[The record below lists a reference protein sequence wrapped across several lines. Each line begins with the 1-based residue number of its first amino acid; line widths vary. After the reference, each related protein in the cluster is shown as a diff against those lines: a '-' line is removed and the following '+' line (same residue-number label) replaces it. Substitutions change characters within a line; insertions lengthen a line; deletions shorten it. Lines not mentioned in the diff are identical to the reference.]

1 MKGVFRNFRCI
12 ESCLR
17 LLQVFNIFQQ
27 TEDKQGGFCGRVCII
42 PWFYLTGLF
51 SSLEEASIV
60 GENETYPRALL
71 HWNRAASQGMPVP
84 HKSKLFLFMLRNTF
98 SVGLQL

>member
-1 MKGVFRNFRCI
+1 MH
-12 ESCLR
+12 
-17 LLQVFNIFQQ
+17 
-27 TEDKQGGFCGRVCII
+27 I

-71 HWNRAASQGMPVP
+71 HWNRAASQGMSVP
-84 HKSKLFLFMLRNTF
+84 HNSNLVFFMLRSTF
-98 SVGLQL
+98 SVGLQLQCELQVELWVGGAQGKEP